1 MTTAHEH
8 VDTIVIGAGQTGL
21 ATAYHL
27 AKAGQSFVALDQNER
42 VGDGWRAR
50 YDSLRLYSPAKYDG
64 LPGKRFPA
72 PGHTFPSGRQMADY
86 LEDYAQRF
94 ALPVRGG
101 VAVDSLRRNDSDDG
115 WVVTAGSQTFEARNV
130 VVATGAQRLPKR
142 PDFATELHPRIT
154 QLHSSEY
161 RTPQQLA
168 DGAVLVVGA
177 AHSGADL
184 ALEAARDHETTL
196 VGPHR
201 GEIPFDI
208 EGRPARVFTRV
219 MWFVANHVLTLR
231 TPIGRKMQKKVRDNG
246 GPLLRVKRADLAD
259 AGVHRTEAR
268 VVGVEGGRPVLADGT
283 VLDVATVI
291 WCTGF
296 RRDWDWIAPRITGA
310 DGWPA
315 QERGVSTVAPDLY
328 FVGVTF
334 QYSFASMLVGGAGRD
349 AQYVARQIVR
359 SARSAAPVPAVA

>member
-1 MTTAHEH
+1 MTTHHEH

-27 AKAGQSFVALDQNER
+27 AKAGQSFVVLDENDR

-64 LPGKRFPA
+64 LPGMRFPA
-72 PGHTFPSGRQMADY
+72 PRYTFPSGHQMADY
-86 LEDYAQRF
+86 LEQYAHRF

-101 VAVDSLRRNDSDDG
+101 LAVDGLRRNDGDDG
-115 WVVTAGSQTFEARNV
+115 WVVTAGSQTFEATHV
-130 VVATGAQRLPKR
+130 VAATGAQRLPNV
-142 PDFATELHPRIT
+142 PDFATELDPQIT

-161 RTPQQLA
+161 RTPSQLA

-184 ALEAARDHETTL
+184 ALETARDHETTL

-201 GEIPFDI
+201 GEIPIDI
-208 EGRPARVFTRV
+208 EGRPARVVTRGL
-219 MWFVANHVLTLR
+219 WFAANHVLTMR
-231 TPIGRKMQKKVRDNG
+231 TPIGRKMQKEVREHG
-246 GPLLRVKRADLAD
+246 GPLLRVKRAHLAD
-259 AGVHRTEAR
+259 AGVHRTQAR
-268 VVGVEGGRPVLADGT
+268 VAGVEGGRPVLDDGT
-283 VLDVATVI
+283 VVDVANVI

-296 RRDWDWIAPRITGA
+296 RRDWDWITPRITGA

-315 QERGVSTVAPDLY
+315 QERGVSTAAPDLY

-349 AQYVARQIVR
+349 AQYVARHIVR
-359 SARSAAPVPAVA
+359 RARDAALVPAAA